1 MNNLGNDNLQHQSN
15 QGNAPQN
22 GGNENE
28 SDVEELEIDLENEE
42 DIKIIEDQ
50 FLQMVNSDERFRTNF
65 GDEIF

>member
-1 MNNLGNDNLQHQSN
+1 MNLPQLDNN
-15 QGNAPQN
+15 VPAQN
-22 GGNENE
+22 GGQEGDDD
-28 SDVEELEIDLENEE
+28 DVEELEIDLENEE